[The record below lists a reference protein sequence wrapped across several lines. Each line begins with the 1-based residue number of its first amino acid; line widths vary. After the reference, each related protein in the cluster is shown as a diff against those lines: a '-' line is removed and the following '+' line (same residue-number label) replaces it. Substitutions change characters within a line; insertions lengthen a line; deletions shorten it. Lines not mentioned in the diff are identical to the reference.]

1 MGWDKNVIL
10 DLLHNVSELWKYMI
24 IALVLIKISK
34 ENERQKHKIINKS
47 VVEWA
52 YILGAE
58 SRNRSANKTL

>member
-47 VVEWA
+47 VVEWGLHFGRRKPKP
-52 YILGAE
+52 IC
-58 SRNRSANKTL
+58 K